1 MMKEKM
7 IFDKQVWN
15 IKEIYK
21 PQEIKEKIESFNLK
35 GRVIK
40 DIKAVGMDYA
50 HGEVD
55 VEDAVDYLFETYYPE
70 ALDDN
75 SAYNM
80 FIDDLPFRRYMEID
94 QPFIIKFDNNETFEI
109 VADWSPLYAMSMNSL
124 PWDIEPAINY
134 QNADA
139 NIIFSNCIG
148 EEIINIEIVTS
159 LIGFEEGER
168 STIVCLETGTEYVS
182 KLILWLSN
190 GMGISVSPYYD
201 FTHVE

>member
-1 MMKEKM
+1 MT
-7 IFDKQVWN
+7 FGKQVWN
-15 IKEIYK
+15 VKETYK

-109 VADWSPLYAMSMNSL
+109 VADWSP
-124 PWDIEPAINY
+124 
-134 QNADA
+134 
-139 NIIFSNCIG
+139 
-148 EEIINIEIVTS
+148 
-159 LIGFEEGER
+159 
-168 STIVCLETGTEYVS
+168 
-182 KLILWLSN
+182 
-190 GMGISVSPYYD
+190 YYD
-201 FTHVE
+201 FTHVECIKQNGDIAEIKFKELKRALHNLD